1 MFSAKG
7 GGALTIAK
15 ENEEKK
21 RYLNGYRDC
30 KRRAARL
37 SRQIAELRSQQM
49 FPSMENDGMPHG
61 NTHSDLSAYAARLD
75 ELIRQLERER
85 ASAVRQY
92 QEIYDRI
99 HSLPDGA
106 EKEVLVRR
114 YLLMETWETIALEM
128 HYTFRHITRL
138 HGRALRSFCLP
149 ERMS

>member
-1 MFSAKG
+1 MA
-7 GGALTIAK
+7 IVK

-21 RYLNGYRDC
+21 RYLNGYWDC

-92 QEIYDRI
+92 QEISHTQPVGGGEKGGLGVAVSADGDVADDRGV
-99 HSLPDGA
+99 DA
-106 EKEVLVRR
+106 
-114 YLLMETWETIALEM
+114 
-128 HYTFRHITRL
+128 ITSAGTL
-138 HGRALRSFCLP
+138 
-149 ERMS
+149 

>member
-1 MFSAKG
+1 M
-7 GGALTIAK
+7 TIAK

-61 NTHSDLSAYAARLD
+61 NTHSDLSAYAVRLD
-75 ELIRQLERER
+75 ELIWQLERER

-99 HSLPDGA
+99 HSLSEGA

-114 YLLMETWETIALEM
+114 YLLMETWETIAAQM
-128 HYTFRHITRL
+128 HYTRRHITRL